1 MKITNADVIKRGEA
15 ELINRITE
23 DLDWQQIQRIL
34 EQKYDMKLADAR
46 AAYRGGELQ
55 VQDNRLTYSLAFE
68 TTVTLS
74 VRLDRRGECLDVE
87 VGAPDEEEAGD
98 ASAENEGEAVAPEP
112 PEEKAADTDPENKGD
127 MAADIADMIADINRD

>member
-23 DLDWQQIQRIL
+23 DLDWRQIEGIL
-34 EQKYDMKLADAR
+34 EKKYDMRLADAR

-68 TTVTLS
+68 ATVTLS
-74 VRLDRRGECLDVE
+74 VRLDRHGECLDVE
-87 VGAPDEEEAGD
+87 AAIPGGQEIGD
-98 ASAENEGEAVAPEP
+98 ASTESEGEAAAPES
-112 PEEKAADTDPENKGD
+112 PEDKTADTDPGDQGD